1 MRRWLTVLTMLLLA
15 AAPAGAADNVGPTT
29 ALNAADVKAC
39 VQLSNQQG
47 AVFHLDAG
55 TFEGTI
61 VPRAS
66 YDGGAS
72 LVAGAVFVSPG
83 GVPALSSIHTSPNS
97 ATDLGILVPT
107 GATTACV
114 LVSAHTSGTAS
125 GHVRG
130 TLSQVS
136 GMWGTD
142 GSNPRIPKVRAD
154 AADSADYGIVVRC
167 VSGCSG
173 SGGTSMT
180 DDAAFTVGTTA
191 FTPIGGTYKSTLDA
205 VDDNDGGAFAM
216 TQKRALHTA
225 CYTPNGDSC
234 DDDTNDARR
243 VTLVTT
249 ATVGGQ
255 SATAT
260 TLPYPNG
267 AGNLAA
273 FIRPT
278 TATTTLWITGES
290 SEHIYVTSMLLHASG
305 TQGVLVVSGTGA
317 TCGTGTET
325 VLGEV
330 ELSTTNGTGFTLGN
344 GNGMVLRTKDAG
356 DSLCI
361 TTDSATALNALAT
374 YAIY

>member
-1 MRRWLTVLTMLLLA
+1 MRALVALLALLLS
-15 AAPAGAADNVGPTT
+15 AGAASAQSQIGQDARGGPK
-29 ALNAADVKAC
+29 ALTAADPCILVAAAGHAS
-39 VQLSNQQG
+39 VHVSWTANT
-47 AVFHLDAG
+47 LDG
-55 TFEGTI
+55 TLLPK
-61 VPRAS
+61 VSR
-66 YDGGAS
+66 DGGATTEDAIFIS
-72 LVAGAVFVSPG
+72 LAGVDLFLASPNAAGSRGVGFGAGVTHAGACVGSVNSG
-83 GVPALSSIHTSPNS
+83 SIT
-97 ATDLGILVPT
+97 
-107 GATTACV
+107 
-114 LVSAHTSGTAS
+114 VSAWATQMQTPIA
-125 GHVRG
+125 
-130 TLSQVS
+130 L
-136 GMWGTD
+136 GTD
-142 GSNPRIPKVRAD
+142 GTTLRAPVVTNSAPASD
-154 AADSADYGIVVRC
+154 AYAYAIRC